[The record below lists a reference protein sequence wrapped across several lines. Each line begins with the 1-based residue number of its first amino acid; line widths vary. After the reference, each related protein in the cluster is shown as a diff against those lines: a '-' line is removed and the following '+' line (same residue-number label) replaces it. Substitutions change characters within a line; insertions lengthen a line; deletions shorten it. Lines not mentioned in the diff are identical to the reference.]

1 MTVSYRRS
9 IRLDDALKAL
19 SLSRD
24 SIVHPT
30 NISLLADHITR
41 ELDATLS
48 PHRIRMGVMH
58 TDSTVPSDYY
68 QWVVDSRHI
77 GGVEIQPFIPDLET
91 KAEDFGFYS
100 NLSTPVSRLWATLN
114 PHDSIKHLLS
124 SPIGV
129 EIEKFEFAAKVGRRA
144 EITLIVTT
152 LPDKQIDIQ
161 DNSGG
166 LWKGEQVIRLILPL
180 HGSQI
185 LTEAVIRV
193 APCNLDGGIMDRF
206 DGVEAEIEKLIVQQ
220 GSQITARVHSS
231 LTQGYPDF
239 RFERPMVDLN
249 VIAQGL
255 SAPLERRI
263 AFKIRGA
270 VHSGKRSKMTS
281 TVIAEMKAY
290 LEEWSESNPLTLPSK
305 IDFLYKLAGV
315 ITAIQKEDE
324 QQRKQQL
331 FLSANPISILDRLL
345 AEPDI
350 EFFDDVQP
358 EGVTLTPIS

>member
-1 MTVSYRRS
+1 M
-9 IRLDDALKAL
+9 
-19 SLSRD
+19 
-24 SIVHPT
+24 VHPT
-30 NISLLADHITR
+30 TISLLAEHITR

-48 PHRIRMGVMH
+48 PHRIPMGIMH
-58 TDSTVPSDYY
+58 SDATVNSDYY
-68 QWVVDSRHI
+68 QWVVDSRQI
-77 GGVEIQPFIPDLET
+77 GSSEIQPFIPDLAT
-91 KAEDFGFYS
+91 KAEDASFYS
-100 NLSTPVSRLWATLN
+100 KLSIPVSRLWATLN

-124 SPIGV
+124 SPIGI
-129 EIEKFEFAAKVGRRA
+129 EIESFEFAVKVGRRA

-193 APCNLDGGIMDRF
+193 APCNLSGGVMDRF
-206 DGVEAEIEKLIVQQ
+206 DGVESEVEKLIVQQ

-263 AFKIRGA
+263 AFKIRTA
-270 VHSGKRSKMTS
+270 AHSGKRSKMTS
-281 TVIAEMKAY
+281 AVITEMKAY
-290 LEEWSESNPLTLPSK
+290 LEEWNESSPRKLPTK
-305 IDFLYKLAGV
+305 IEFLYKLAGV

-324 QQRKQQL
+324 EQRKQQL

-350 EFFDDVQP
+350 ELFDDVQP
-358 EGVTLTPIS
+358 EEVTLTAIS